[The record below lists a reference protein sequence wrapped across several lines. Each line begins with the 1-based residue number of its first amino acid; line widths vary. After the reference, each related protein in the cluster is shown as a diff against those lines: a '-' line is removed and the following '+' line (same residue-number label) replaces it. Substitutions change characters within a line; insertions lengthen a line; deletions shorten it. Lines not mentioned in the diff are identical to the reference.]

1 MIDTPSLA
9 NITNFIIPL
18 AGANIPTANPLHTT
32 TTCKL
37 NPYQHK
43 GQLLDTNFKLGYYF
57 RNRLNRKHKLREY
70 AVYLEACLVWFTC
83 RYEVLFVNCSYPG

>member
-43 GQLLDTNFKLGYYF
+43 GQLLDTNFKLG
-57 RNRLNRKHKLREY
+57 
-70 AVYLEACLVWFTC
+70 
-83 RYEVLFVNCSYPG
+83 